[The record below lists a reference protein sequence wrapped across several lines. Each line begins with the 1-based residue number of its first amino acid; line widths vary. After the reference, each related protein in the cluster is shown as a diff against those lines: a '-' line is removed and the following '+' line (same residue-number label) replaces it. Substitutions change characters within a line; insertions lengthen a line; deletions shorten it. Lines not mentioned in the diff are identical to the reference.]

1 MSPGAFRV
9 VACHLLPG
17 HRGPIAP
24 AHDRHGAIAR
34 DVWEGRAQPVVAAGY
49 CRCPRPHHLAA
60 AEGPHAP
67 VDGAGHSTRTRRLPV
82 PAATRHTDAGA
93 RQPAHRGGSSP
104 YLEHAAGAT
113 RPAERAGRDNAGP
126 TRTRAALAGS
136 PDCRASTAAGRRTA
150 AGIRR
155 IAAAH
160 RHIADGGR
168 AAAGHLAQIAPGL
181 PGTGHERPVGPGTG
195 GAVAAAGARRCRAAD

>member
-1 MSPGAFRV
+1 MTGTVPLRAMY
-9 VACHLLPG
+9 
-17 HRGPIAP
+17 
-24 AHDRHGAIAR
+24 
-34 DVWEGRAQPVVAAGY
+34 GRAVRSLLWLLAIVVVLGLTTWLQLKA
-49 CRCPRPHHLAA
+49 RMPLW
-60 AEGPHAP
+60 
-67 VDGAGHSTRTRRLPV
+67 TV
-82 PAATRHTDAGA
+82 PDIPLEHDACLSLQQHGT
-93 RQPAHRGGSSP
+93 QMQ
-104 YLEHAAGAT
+104 HAAGAT

-136 PDCRASTAAGRRTA
+136 PDCRSSTAAGRRTA